1 MTTQVTNTYNFQ
13 IAVGLDTANGINTD
27 AVHIMPYATVKLP
40 LGSTV
45 THNAKAQY
53 PRLIIVDTQTAAS

>member
-1 MTTQVTNTYNFQ
+1 MTIEVTNTYQ
-13 IAVGLDTANGINTD
+13 YQVSVSLDTAAGKNTD

-45 THNAKAQY
+45 SQNALAAH
-53 PRLIIVDTQTAAS
+53 PRLVIVDTQQAG